1 MSSRATQQSDAR
13 KARQANYI
21 RMLWRDF
28 ARSKLAVLALAVLVA
43 IMLGALAAPWITPQ
57 NPYDQALLNLADA
70 RLVPGSTGS
79 GGYVHMLGTDADG
92 RDLYSA
98 IVYGVRLS
106 LGIGLVA
113 GVVALVAGTLLGL
126 LAALRGG
133 LVEAAIMRVVDL
145 QLSFPPLM
153 LALVLVAALGQGRFQ
168 VIVALVA
175 AQYAYFARTVH
186 GAALAERQKEYIE
199 AAAAIPLPPLRIA
212 LGHLL
217 PNVFP
222 PLIVVG
228 TIHIASTIVLE
239 ATLSFL
245 GVGLPMTEPSL
256 GSLILR
262 GFEYMQSGRIWM
274 SVYPGATLVVI
285 MLAINLV
292 GDQLREVL
300 NPRLKQ

>member
-1 MSSRATQQSDAR
+1 
-13 KARQANYI
+13 
-21 RMLWRDF
+21 
-28 ARSKLAVLALAVLVA
+28 
-43 IMLGALAAPWITPQ
+43 
-57 NPYDQALLNLADA
+57 
-70 RLVPGSTGS
+70 
-79 GGYVHMLGTDADG
+79 MLGTDADG

-153 LALVLVAALGQGRFQ
+153 LALVLVAALGQGKFQ

>member
-1 MSSRATQQSDAR
+1 MRAWCRAAPVRAAMCICWAPMPMGAICTARLSTACACPWASAWWPGSSRWSRGRCSAC
-13 KARQANYI
+13 
-21 RMLWRDF
+21 WRHW
-28 ARSKLAVLALAVLVA
+28 A
-43 IMLGALAAPWITPQ
+43 
-57 NPYDQALLNLADA
+57 
-70 RLVPGSTGS
+70 
-79 GGYVHMLGTDADG
+79 GGWGERPTC
-92 RDLYSA
+92 
-98 IVYGVRLS
+98 GV
-106 LGIGLVA
+106 
-113 GVVALVAGTLLGL
+113 
-126 LAALRGG
+126 
-133 LVEAAIMRVVDL
+133 VEAAIMRVVDL

-153 LALVLVAALGQGRFQ
+153 LALVLVAALGQGKLQ

-175 AQYAYFARTVH
+175 AQYAYFARPVH

-228 TIHIASTIVLE
+228 TIHIASTLVLE
-239 ATLSFL
+239 GRLSFL

-300 NPRLKQ
+300 NPRLK